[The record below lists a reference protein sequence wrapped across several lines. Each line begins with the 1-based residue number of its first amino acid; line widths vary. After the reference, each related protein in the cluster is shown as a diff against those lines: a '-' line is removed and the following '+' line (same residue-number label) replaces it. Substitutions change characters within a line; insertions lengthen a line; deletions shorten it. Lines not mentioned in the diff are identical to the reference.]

1 MTTATATS
9 LNSGSFH
16 AQGMFNDPRYP
27 RGLSRS
33 GSFTIS
39 EAQRLEQ
46 FGQAYQ
52 ALSTGARPPV
62 NEEERHFVQVA
73 HGLAEAQTPHEK
85 VWMKYQKTLQ
95 RRSYTLTSRPFTSS
109 DSSSDANID
118 DGEPMDDDD

>member
-1 MTTATATS
+1 MTTATATTS
-9 LNSGSFH
+9 NFESFH
-16 AQGMFNDPRYP
+16 AHGLFNDPRYP

-46 FGQAYQ
+46 FGEAYQ
-52 ALSTGARPPV
+52 ALSTGARQPV

-73 HGLAEAQTPHEK
+73 HGLAEAETPHEK

-95 RRSYTLTSRPFTSS
+95 RRSYTLTSRPFTSHS
-109 DSSSDANID
+109 TSAGS
-118 DGEPMDDDD
+118 DDDDIELLDDED